1 MWNDVE
7 LLTNDDTGSARLC
20 IDSRHE
26 CGIALYQVDTLV
38 KVSSSELVSSNPKLY
53 ATSKPNG
60 CVIVADKS
68 VMLLDQNCQ
77 SILMQLQFETLVDTV
92 DLCYNGLFLVV
103 GERNGNL
110 HLNFVPLKKT
120 VLTTELI
127 NNAYDEAQKTYKNI
141 IIQEDKFELGNYHMI
156 LLVSNGFF
164 HISNL
169 QLSKIHQ
176 AIEIMDFESIKELQ
190 MPIKKTFYSTEKT
203 HSIECHYATAGFHQS
218 GCQLII
224 GGSGDNTLSKW
235 HMDPTQK
242 SISVQSLLDLSL
254 IQGVRKCQILDN
266 LLFVLDN
273 ENILRLFDVHSL
285 VLVWHW
291 PSVNIHDFLL
301 TAEGDNCSSTMQ
313 GIANLKLIVLT
324 VQNNQQMR
332 NLMVYSLPS
341 INLLYSLEVSD
352 VAALVQTE
360 IGTDT
365 IYLLE
370 GIYENQQRSHETAVS
385 IFVLRCLTE
394 ALPENRLSRL
404 LYKHQF
410 EEAEKFALQF
420 GLDIELVYKVKLNFI
435 LENMS
440 SFSGGSCEQTKCMQ
454 LVKEAKENL
463 HKILDDH
470 FVVNYCINTPWPT
483 LETAQE
489 MLSYCKLRVLKKY
502 DSRNV
507 QLLEELPS
515 LITEIYTALA
525 KLATFYGAF
534 GPDKFSGISWITFL
548 NNKDPLNEIFSHLRE
563 RNLKC
568 AQFLWLRS
576 QPEFEKDF
584 SVEKLEIFL
593 NSIPTDISSSDI
605 CLWFKTVIIPFV
617 KRVVP
622 IGEKILARWL
632 EHRSQNLELTE
643 KWNWPENGLEMAKLL
658 FVSANPNGLGLCSS
672 GIWIPMK
679 KDSECEEMENLKRLV
694 RNLQQLLDLY
704 TKYNCKLR
712 LSEFEKE
719 TTATIVFRMLDKVLA
734 PKLIP
739 STLEKIIKPYIQE
752 HNLPLE
758 ELLLQYIK
766 DLLDRCSSRAI
777 SLFETEWEAK
787 AMAVLGCM
795 SDKDLIFEAV
805 LQIMYKSVMPWSE
818 AVEQLVKQHLEM
830 DHPKK
835 KLLQENYRFM
845 EMKKLLRGYGI
856 RAFTL
861 SDDKPVMS
869 LIKYILKQD
878 LPCSLEDAIKV
889 ARAYMLPA
897 VEVYILRVIYLIDK
911 NKGDESLNL
920 LKSLSSDDAESTA
933 ERLIIWARLELQ
945 DKTSN
950 LEKDTQHRIAVAR
963 TTVDI
968 LKLMHSIQKGN
979 TLKIMQCEDNLRMF
993 EAIANL
999 QEDFEISLSLKDFEN
1014 HTVLSELCEESLNS
1028 YESTLSDQK
1037 NEKAVEVEDG
1047 LDKKMKKKLTETGLY
1062 RLASLLHLTEEEIG
1076 EELTK
1081 RALAVGKVEKTLEIL
1096 SKMYQ
1101 HHCNIKTGQVLFKAA
1116 QKLCHMLEANVPMI
1130 IPEGLNLPAVI
1141 NELACQ
1147 AATICST
1154 DMLLDCHE
1162 MCKITLAAVEVYRQ
1176 CQIDDYGFIT
1186 RTSLGADRDPY
1197 TEWIFDDFFNEDG
1210 IVLDPVMVLPVLYE
1224 ISTTIVPNS
1233 GTKLY
1238 PLDSICLSNCS
1249 YEKGVNFLN
1258 PVKSPMISM
1267 VQNLRECSQLELALK
1282 LMVNLYGTCLQHVI
1296 SNNMD
1301 LALSSKLH
1309 NQHTLVEDRNFIASM
1324 GEMTV
1329 STIRDTVLALLHK
1342 VFNCRVVDCKLALGY
1357 CTLLSKK
1364 DVFEKLWDVINNT
1377 WQNYNKILAVAAVGS
1392 HLSHLYK
1399 EEDHSNKFEAVV
1411 IDAEWGIR
1419 LGKLGISFQSV
1430 FRQCPAKKR
1439 DLIPELV
1446 KNQNVR
1452 SEQILQY
1459 CRTYDL
1465 DSDSA
1470 LVLYLETLLLQGMNH
1485 ENVIGE
1491 NTLESSEILSHSK
1504 LLERAFEII
1513 PRLKSTRNLV
1523 LSLSAAIHKLSPYNY
1538 ETIEVIIR
1546 VMQMAE
1552 DNTGNMN
1559 LEQALG
1565 LLQHL
1570 KSYKRISPPV
1580 DAEHMYILEHSLEVS
1595 TYSKTRLPFH
1605 LILFQTSHC
1614 FWKIISVEISEDT
1627 FPTLLLI
1634 SKLMKVCLDKL
1645 YMCAVNHMFK
1655 KHLMPKS
1662 IKQSK
1667 ERNCPV
1673 LTKDLDKTVQTIKG
1687 YLLSISNPEWAAA
1700 TSHTIAQELPNGPDK
1715 TTALKFCLHL
1725 AEKWIAATTP
1735 EDKTH
1740 PKAQLFLEKIKAQY
1754 QRSATENVLIAFKLN
1769 TPEYLKLTASPAKL
1783 IVSLYEHSSI
1793 EKRIR
1798 NPTDKDYPDIHAAAK
1813 EIAQMNNVDM
1823 SKIRDVLLEKWLC
1836 QSTPLVTDENKAQ
1849 EFLSDMQEDP
1859 ELMRVIF
1866 LLQTYSIDHSARI
1879 LYTIATAEMSPIS
1892 SSSVRLAFSHKS
1904 RALFCLLQIA
1914 DEDTVVM
1921 LVKTPIEKVK
1931 YYLKCC
1937 IYLAEFEA
1945 LNIPYTVESFHSSLK
1960 EGMIKGLWKN
1970 HSHEPRAVRLVTE
1983 LCLEYQVYDSQL
1995 WNGVLQ
2001 KLLSFNMNSYIKK
2014 VLVAVT
2020 AVHSL
2025 WQIPSFHRA
2034 WRSVILTPF
2043 MSALDPTNPK
2053 QLQMYCDTFVLLL
2066 KCPILAEL
2074 DMIAVAKHF
2083 AQLDLLGF
2091 TLGSL
2096 LLIPISEKREQQ
2108 IQAFLSSCNLVNVL
2122 HDVDQCMNTR
2132 EVGIFADKIKD
2143 LVLEFIYKNELF
2155 EKVLNPKVFLLL
2167 KQSIIKSDHMKDLVT
2182 YLVNNNCS
2190 DDAASIIIDYH
2201 RYRGKPLLSTLTTQD
2216 ILKEFNGDSTPN
2228 GIA

>member
-120 VLTTELI
+120 VLTTVRLVFHSLI
-127 NNAYDEAQKTYKNI
+127 
-141 IIQEDKFELGNYHMI
+141 MV
-156 LLVSNGFF
+156 LL
-164 HISNL
+164 
-169 QLSKIHQ
+169 
-176 AIEIMDFESIKELQ
+176 LQ

-360 IGTDT
+360 IGTVID
-365 IYLLE
+365 Y
-370 GIYENQQRSHETAVS
+370 SETFSLS

-489 MLSYCKLRVLKKY
+489 MLSYCKLRVIRLEQDKLY
-502 DSRNV
+502 
-507 QLLEELPS
+507 LLLIS
-515 LITEIYTALA
+515 LLLQIYTALA

-856 RAFTL
+856 RENLNLPISLITQ
-861 SDDKPVMS
+861 S

-950 LEKDTQHRIAVAR
+950 LEK
-963 TTVDI
+963 
-968 LKLMHSIQKGN
+968 
-979 TLKIMQCEDNLRMF
+979 
-993 EAIANL
+993 
-999 QEDFEISLSLKDFEN
+999 EDFEISLSLKDFEN

-1249 YEKGVNFLN
+1249 YEKGGFNL
-1258 PVKSPMISM
+1258 KSPMISM

-1419 LGKLGISFQSV
+1419 LGKLGVS
-1430 FRQCPAKKR
+1430 
-1439 DLIPELV
+1439 
-1446 KNQNVR
+1446 QNVTVWCGSR
-1452 SEQILQY
+1452 GDDL
-1459 CRTYDL
+1459 TYDL

-1523 LSLSAAIHKLSPYNY
+1523 LSLSAAIHKVG
-1538 ETIEVIIR
+1538 T
-1546 VMQMAE
+1546 
-1552 DNTGNMN
+1552 N
-1559 LEQALG
+1559 LNDALG

-1725 AEKWIAATTP
+1725 AEKWIA
-1735 EDKTH
+1735 DKTH

-1836 QSTPLVTDENKAQ
+1836 QSTPLENKAQ

-1879 LYTIATAEMSPIS
+1879 LYTIATPIS

-2025 WQIPSFHRA
+2025 WQASIYIFNMQI
-2034 WRSVILTPF
+2034 VIILSLATSCYLAKEIF
-2043 MSALDPTNPK
+2043 CLFSR
-2053 QLQMYCDTFVLLL
+2053 
-2066 KCPILAEL
+2066 CPILAEL

-2108 IQAFLSSCNLVNVL
+2108 IQVTAVGASNV
-2122 HDVDQCMNTR
+2122 
-2132 EVGIFADKIKD
+2132 IKD

-2182 YLVNNNCS
+2182 YLVNNNW
-2190 DDAASIIIDYH
+2190 
-2201 RYRGKPLLSTLTTQD
+2201 
-2216 ILKEFNGDSTPN
+2216 
-2228 GIA
+2228 